1 MARGSLST
9 RFAAFAIA
17 LCFAMPAF
25 AESVVAQSAP
35 AESAVA
41 AAPARLT
48 VAQSREAQALFGFDV
63 AIPKIIEEAFK
74 EQPEYQTMTPTQRE
88 CLLDMASPAFHG
100 LFDDAFTE
108 LFGDTGTLASWKA
121 FSVSPGGKVFID
133 GMRQAVLFKINGG
146 AEPDMAGM
154 FAAMGDAE
162 KADIV
167 AFMESPAASV
177 MKKGFPDVE
186 FPPGMEKTLQAR
198 AEKECGV
205 TLEKL

>member
-1 MARGSLST
+1 MARGSLAV
-9 RFAAFAIA
+9 RFAAFAVA
-17 LCFAMPAF
+17 FCFAMPVF
-25 AESVVAQSAP
+25 AESAP

-63 AIPKIIEEAFK
+63 GIPKIIEAAFK
-74 EQPEYQTMTPTQRE
+74 EQPEYRTMTPTQRE
-88 CLLDMASPAFHG
+88 CLLDMASPAFRG
-100 LFDDAFTE
+100 LFDDAFIE

-133 GMRQAVLFKINGG
+133 GMRKVVLSKIDGG
-146 AEPDMAGM
+146 PEPDMAGM
-154 FAAMGDAE
+154 FAAMGDTE

-167 AFMESPAASV
+167 AFMESPAADV

-198 AEKECGV
+198 AEQECGV
-205 TLEKL
+205 TLDKL

>member
-1 MARGSLST
+1 MRRVARLARIAALSLVLGS
-9 RFAAFAIA
+9 A
-17 LCFAMPAF
+17 LPAF
-25 AESVVAQSAP
+25 

-41 AAPARLT
+41 AAPAPLT

-74 EQPEYQTMTPTQRE
+74 EQPEYRTMTPTQRA

-100 LFDDAFTE
+100 LFDDAFIE
-108 LFGDTGTLASWKA
+108 LFGDADALADWKA
-121 FSVSPGGKVFID
+121 FSLTPGGKVFID
-133 GMRQAVLFKINGG
+133 GLREAVLFKINGDP
-146 AEPDMAGM
+146 EPDMAGI
-154 FAAMGDAE
+154 FGALGDAE

-167 AFMESPAASV
+167 AFMESPAAGV

-198 AEKECGV
+198 AGQECGV
-205 TLEKL
+205 TLDKL